1 MLIKSEIKNIEDK
14 MQFCVW
20 LYLEY
25 VNSSLDVRT
34 FTNKIEIMKD
44 GDIYNLSEKIITCII
59 NNGKDLYNRGY
70 KPLDNEKLKQYVER

>member
-25 VNSSLDVRT
+25 VNSSLDIHT
-34 FTNKIEIMKD
+34 FTNKIEIMKN
-44 GDIYNLSEKIITCII
+44 GDIYNPSEKIITCII